1 MRMDFQYHII
11 GCGGLYGNL
20 RVDMERS
27 TRQRAAIREALDA
40 AGRPLLP
47 QEVHE
52 AARRQVPALGLATVY
67 RTLKALLDEGMIQIV
82 TLPGDN
88 PRYESRRDQHHH
100 HHHHFQCTE
109 CLRVFDIEDCP
120 GDMRQ
125 FVPPGFT
132 VARHELTLYGQCG
145 DCGRQTAA
153 RASTARRKKER

>member
-1 MRMDFQYHII
+1 
-11 GCGGLYGNL
+11 
-20 RVDMERS
+20 MERS